1 MSGSRV
7 RLIFVTASL
16 SLGGAERHSITVMN
30 RLAERG
36 HECHAVYIKNEDKQV
51 SRIRLRNGG
60 AARCLN
66 AARYF
71 DLRAL
76 AEFAAYISSV
86 RPSAIVAANPYALM
100 YCSLALRLSRLRAPL
115 IVTYHSTRLLGAKEQ
130 LQMMIYRLFFWI
142 SDCVVFVCEKQ
153 RRYWLRRG
161 VFSRRNELIY
171 NGVDTEE
178 FCDSW
183 SPEERGR
190 LRSALGFSDADFVI
204 GISALLRPEKNHMR
218 LVDAVAK
225 LRKMGIAARALMIG
239 DGVMRRAIEARA
251 LALRLE
257 GDVVITGLQEDVRPY
272 IAACDAVVICSD
284 AETFSLAALEAMAL
298 GRPVVHSDI
307 GGAAEMIRPGEN
319 GFLFP
324 VGDTEAL
331 VDRLAR
337 LSDRAGRERMGRKAR
352 ETIEARF
359 SERVMVDRYERLLLD
374 LCRTS
379 LSAEEAAV
387 H

>member
-1 MSGSRV
+1 MLRV
-7 RLIFVTASL
+7 IWVTGSL
-16 SLGGAERHSITVMN
+16 SYGGAERHAIAVMN

-36 HECHAVYIKNEDKQV
+36 HECHAVYIKSMDDQLD
-51 SRIRLRNGG
+51 RIRRRDGG
-60 AARCLN
+60 TVRCLD

-71 DLRAL
+71 DRRAL
-76 AEFAAYISSV
+76 ADFAAHISRI
-86 RPSAIVAANPYALM
+86 RPSVVVAANQFALM
-100 YCSLALRLSRLRAPL
+100 YSWLALRRSGVRAL
-115 IVTYHSTRLLGAKEQ
+115 LAVTFHTTLLPSAKEW
-130 LQMMIYRLFFWI
+130 LQMLYYRPFFWLA
-142 SDCVVFVCEKQ
+142 DCLVFVCEAQQ
-153 RRYWLRRG
+153 RHWQRRG

-190 LRSALGFSDADFVI
+190 LRSALGFSNADFVI

-225 LRKMGIAARALMIG
+225 LRKVGIPARALMIG

-251 LALRLE
+251 LALDVK

-307 GGAAEMIRPGEN
+307 GGASEMIRPGEN

-337 LSDRAGRERMGRKAR
+337 LYDRAGRERMGRKAR
-352 ETIEARF
+352 ETVEARF

-379 LSAEEAAV
+379 RSAEEAVV